1 MPRLNL
7 SSVKMKSNIDL
18 TEHGDFREPDYF
30 QTASWISGLLRSNKR
45 IPWTWGE
52 FKEIS
57 CASDY
62 GDKNNLFFTGTVESI
77 RSKKKYLKYEDGKF
91 CDRCGKP
98 INRYKWFIFGNKS
111 LCAECDD
118 DLQLQF
124 SKQHQKN
131 KLKDYPVKLSSKYW
145 SVYLNTK
152 ADRQQESN
160 WTTLELN

>member
-1 MPRLNL
+1 
-7 SSVKMKSNIDL
+7 MKSNIDL

-45 IPWTWGE
+45 IPWTWGD

-77 RSKKKYLKYEDGKF
+77 RKKKEYLKYEDGKF

-98 INRYKWFIFGNKS
+98 INRYKWFTFGSKT

-124 SKQHQKN
+124 NKQHQKN
-131 KLKDYPVKLSSKYW
+131 KLKDYKQRIGSNYW
-145 SVYLNTK
+145 VVYLNSRDGRPVEGDEWATI
-152 ADRQQESN
+152 RSS
-160 WTTLELN
+160 L